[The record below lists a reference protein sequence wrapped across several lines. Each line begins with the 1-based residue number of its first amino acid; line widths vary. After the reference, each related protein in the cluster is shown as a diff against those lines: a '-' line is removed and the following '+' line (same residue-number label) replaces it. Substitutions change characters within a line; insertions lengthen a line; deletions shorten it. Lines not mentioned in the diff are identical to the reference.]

1 MGSST
6 TTGNAVVR
14 FAFWLALFAA
24 TCSVYVRD
32 GRHTLQVREAHV
44 AKMKAAAKTS
54 TPPPAKHAA
63 AAATSSS
70 KGGDEEFD
78 DAAAATSSAKGGDEE
93 FDDFDEPALD
103 ANTAAASPTPPLT
116 GDVRPARV
124 HVQFCVG

>member
-14 FAFWLALFAA
+14 SAFWLALFAA

-44 AKMKAAAKTS
+44 AKMKAAAKAS
-54 TPPPAKHAA
+54 TPPPAKR
-63 AAATSSS
+63 
-70 KGGDEEFD
+70 

-93 FDDFDEPALD
+93 FDDFDEG
-103 ANTAAASPTPPLT
+103 NTAAASPTPPLT
-116 GDVRPARV
+116 GDVVRPARV